1 MKHNCEIIRDLLPL
15 YCDGVCSEASKK
27 AIEEHVGECALCE
40 AVYRDLSKDT
50 DFHPVKANEEKDK
63 AKVLKCVKKKIILKR
78 IVAVVIAVAITAG
91 AGLLTAWKLLD
102 CNPVEYHDG
111 IMKVDEDS
119 KGNLS
124 LKMYVEGYNNAC
136 CNSGVITVNNEK
148 KNVLCVFAYSSI
160 FSKIKSLGKTE
171 ENTWNITGLRG
182 TGYDDFVDEEY
193 PYYAIYYYIFEGN
206 PMFNEYPDF
215 EKELEENGHLLW
227 KAE

>member
-27 AIEEHVGECALCE
+27 AVEEHLEECALCK
-40 AVYRDLSKDT
+40 AVYRDLSKDA
-50 DFHPVKANEEKDK
+50 DIQPINISEEKGK
-63 AKVLKCVKKKIILKR
+63 AKVLKGVKKKIILKR
-78 IVAVVIAVAITAG
+78 IISVVIAVVIAASG
-91 AGLLTAWKLLD
+91 GLLAAKILFD
-102 CNPVEYHDG
+102 CKPVEYYDG
-111 IMKVDEDS
+111 IMKVDADS
-119 KGNLS
+119 YGNLI
-124 LKMYVEGYNNAC
+124 LKMYVDGYDNAC

-148 KNVLCVFAYSSI
+148 KNVLCVFAYSSA
-160 FSKIKSLGKTE
+160 FSKLKNAGKIE
-171 ENTWNITGLRG
+171 EKTWNVTGLQG
-182 TGYDDFVDEEY
+182 TAYAPTDEGY

>member
-1 MKHNCEIIRDLLPL
+1 MKNNCEIIRDLLPL

-27 AIEEHVGECALCE
+27 AVEEHIEECAPCK
-40 AVYRDLSKDT
+40 AVYRDLSKEADI
-50 DFHPVKANEEKDK
+50 PLINANEEKDK
-63 AKVLKCVKKKIILKR
+63 AKVLKSVKKKIILKR
-78 IVAVVIAVAITAG
+78 IIAVVVAVVIAASG
-91 AGLLTAWKLLD
+91 GLLAAKMLFD
-102 CNPVEYHDG
+102 CKPVEYHDG

-119 KGNLS
+119 DGNLI
-124 LKMYVEGYNNAC
+124 LKMYVDGYDNAC

-148 KNVLCVFAYSSI
+148 KNVLCVFAYASA
-160 FSKIKSLGKTE
+160 FSKLKNAGKIEEKTWDITE
-171 ENTWNITGLRG
+171 LRG
-182 TGYDDFVDEEY
+182 TAYAPTDEGY